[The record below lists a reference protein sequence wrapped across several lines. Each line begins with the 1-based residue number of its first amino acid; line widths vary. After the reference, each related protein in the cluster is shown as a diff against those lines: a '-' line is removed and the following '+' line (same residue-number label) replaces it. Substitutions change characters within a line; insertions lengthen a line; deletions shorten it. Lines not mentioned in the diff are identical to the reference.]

1 MLTQLSRAYSAVFDE
16 AVKDGVL
23 SKVALQLQNCVVER
37 LIFFLVLQ
45 RCTTEHRIG
54 SGPL

>member
-1 MLTQLSRAYSAVFDE
+1 MLTQLSRAYSAVFDD